1 MSSLYAFLHPEEAN
15 EEREVIISNRFKDES
30 GKVEPFKIKVVT
42 QAEND
47 EITRKSRKTK
57 KVDGMTQE
65 VFDAVEYNKRLVVAA
80 TIFPDFSAKEIC
92 ERYGTL
98 DPLDVPGRMLKSGE
112 YSKLLSEI
120 SKLSGFGEEDIDAKN

>member
-30 GKVEPFKIKVVT
+30 GKVEPFKIKAVT

-80 TIFPDFSAKEIC
+80 TVFPDFSAKELC
-92 ERYGTL
+92 ENYGTL